1 MPKFG
6 SKKDEKH
13 KACIMC
19 DDDLPKSAYS
29 KTMWKARD
37 GVRTCLACEGE
48 SGRGESAYD
57 SGEEDGPASSGPRS
71 PSKLDGDGYGN
82 AHDRAADTAGSA
94 SAGVV
99 GSGSSKVTDDFFMPD
114 RSFQTLRDPDAA
126 NSAGASRAAFH
137 SELDSVFTVG
147 AKSTPPARPPGGA
160 AAREAPAAAGSGSSK
175 VTDDFF
181 MPDRSFQTLRDP
193 DAGEAA
199 AAVGAA
205 FRAELDSAFTGGA
218 KSTPAARPPGGA
230 RGAASR
236 AEVGTGNSKL
246 RDDFFGPDRAFQ
258 KFRDEPSSLDDPF
271 AMLEVGSA
279 PNPSAAPRP
288 PMAQASA
295 PSRPAAAAEPA
306 GFMQDRS
313 FQPLR

>member
-114 RSFQTLRDPDAA
+114 RSFQTLRDPDA
-126 NSAGASRAAFH
+126 
-137 SELDSVFTVG
+137 
-147 AKSTPPARPPGGA
+147 
-160 AAREAPAAAGSGSSK
+160 
-175 VTDDFF
+175 
-181 MPDRSFQTLRDP
+181 
-193 DAGEAA
+193 GEAA

-218 KSTPAARPPGGA
+218 KSTPAARPPSGA